1 MENAY
6 DSFTI
11 IPLYTDNM
19 STVINIMF
27 SYCLPVHMIQI
38 FSLEYFITFLIFN
51 FIDSFKN
58 SFARM
63 EQSYVFQ
70 CKHNQTKHNQA
81 MCISCDTWCTLSWY

>member
-38 FSLEYFITFLIFN
+38 FFIRIFYHISN
-51 FIDSFKN
+51 F
-58 SFARM
+58 
-63 EQSYVFQ
+63 
-70 CKHNQTKHNQA
+70 
-81 MCISCDTWCTLSWY
+81 